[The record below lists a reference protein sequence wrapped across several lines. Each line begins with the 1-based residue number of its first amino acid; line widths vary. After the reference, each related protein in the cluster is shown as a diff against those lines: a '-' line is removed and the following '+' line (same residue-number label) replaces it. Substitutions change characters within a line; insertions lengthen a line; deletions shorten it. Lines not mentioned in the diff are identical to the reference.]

1 MLRQLLMD
9 GSSLFRKADF
19 VSLCSPEAEA
29 KMETLEQVLHQGRVS
44 GEREGGRTHHGKQ
57 SINTSF
63 WLM

>member
-1 MLRQLLMD
+1 
-9 GSSLFRKADF
+9 
-19 VSLCSPEAEA
+19 
-29 KMETLEQVLHQGRVS
+29 METLEQVLHQGRVS